1 MTILQAVILGLV
13 EGITE
18 YLPISST
25 GHLILVKSLLGL
37 EGRASNAF
45 IIVIQGGAIL
55 AVIGLYRRRMGQ
67 IFRGLV
73 GVDAVGRRLMFNLL
87 IAFAPAAICGPLL
100 AGFVEERLFAASP
113 VVGALAAGGVI
124 MIVVP
129 RGRKAAATIDE
140 LSWRAALFI
149 GAMQVIA
156 MWPGTSRSMVTI
168 LGGLLVGL
176 RPRQAAEFSF
186 LLGVPTLGAACIY
199 SAVKSFTG
207 DEESMVE
214 ALGWIPLLVG
224 FAVATVSAMVAI
236 RWLVSYLTR
245 HGLAIFGWY
254 RLALASALALL
265 FFRGIISI

>member
-13 EGITE
+13 EGVTE
-18 YLPISST
+18 FLPISST
-25 GHLILVKSLLGL
+25 GHLILAKSLLGL
-37 EGRASNAF
+37 EDPASNTF

-55 AVIGLYRRRMGQ
+55 AVIGLYRRRVGQ

-73 GVDAVGRRLMFNLL
+73 GADVVGRRLMFNLL
-87 IAFAPAAICGPLL
+87 IAFAPAAICGPFLG
-100 AGFVEERLFAASP
+100 GFVQERLFGAFP
-113 VVGALAAGGVI
+113 VIGALAAGGVI
-124 MIVVP
+124 MIVMP
-129 RGRKAAATIDE
+129 RGRKATAEIDA
-140 LSWRAALFI
+140 LSWRAALVI

-186 LLGVPTLGAACIY
+186 LLGLPTLGAACIY
-199 SAVKSFTG
+199 SAAKSFTG
-207 DEESMVE
+207 DEVSMPE

-254 RLALASALALL
+254 RVALASVLWVLIA
-265 FFRGIISI
+265 RGILSI

>member
-25 GHLILVKSLLGL
+25 GHLILAKSLLGL
-37 EGRASNAF
+37 ENPASNAF
-45 IIVIQGGAIL
+45 IIMIQGGAIL
-55 AVIGLYRRRMGQ
+55 AVIGLYRRRVSQ
-67 IFRGLV
+67 IFRGLM
-73 GVDAVGRRLMFNLL
+73 GADAAGRRLMFNLL
-87 IAFAPAAICGPLL
+87 IAFAPAAIFGLL
-100 AGFVEERLFAASP
+100 LGSFVQEWLFAASP

-124 MIVVP
+124 MILAP
-129 RGRKAAATIDE
+129 RGRKATTEIDA
-140 LSWRAALFI
+140 LSWRAALVI
-149 GAMQVIA
+149 GAIQVIA

-199 SAVKSFTG
+199 SAAKSLTG
-207 DEESMVE
+207 DEVSMLE
-214 ALGWIPLLVG
+214 ALGWTPVLVG
-224 FAVATVSAMVAI
+224 FAVATISAMVAI

-254 RLALASALALL
+254 RLVLASALALL
-265 FFRGIISI
+265 IARGILSI